1 MKKFIHIIQIIFLS
15 NLFFR
20 MIVLLFLFF
29 LVLLGVYIYLWLVYN
44 GLYAE
49 KMELLQINRGLRVE
63 NLDLKDQDA
72 KLFEQALKA
81 KRAYGWA
88 VAGK

>member
-1 MKKFIHIIQIIFLS
+1 
-15 NLFFR
+15 
-20 MIVLLFLFF
+20 
-29 LVLLGVYIYLWLVYN
+29 LVYN

-81 KRAYGWA
+81 KRAYG
-88 VAGK
+88 